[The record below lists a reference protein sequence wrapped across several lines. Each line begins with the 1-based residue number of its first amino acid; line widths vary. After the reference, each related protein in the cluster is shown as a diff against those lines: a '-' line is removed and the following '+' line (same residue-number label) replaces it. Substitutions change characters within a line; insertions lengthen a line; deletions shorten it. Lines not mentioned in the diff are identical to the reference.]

1 MATEPQ
7 RHGDEERER
16 QSDDEIQAFRLSV
29 PPSRCLG
36 DSASLWLKLNEE
48 VTIGNIAIKNAPA
61 TATADSLCG
70 RDMLCFSHDWSGD
83 PLSKTHLM
91 RLMARE
97 NRVLWVNSIGY
108 RTPTASKSDLSRA
121 FWKLAAAASP
131 LREVERNIFTLN
143 PLAIPAY
150 GNPGVRAF
158 NRGFLRWQVKRA
170 MRRLRFK
177 RAINWVFNPAASVIA
192 GELGEETVIYY
203 CVDEYTA
210 FTGVDS
216 GALAELERRLMRRSD
231 LVIVSSDELY
241 QSKAPFNPRTALVRH
256 GVDYGHFRRALDAQ
270 TIVPEEIGR
279 LPCPVIGFFG
289 LIADW
294 VDVGLMASVAERFST
309 GSLVALGKVTTD
321 VSSLERLPNVHL
333 LGRKPYGALPAYC
346 KGFDV
351 ALMPFRVNELT
362 LNANPLKAR
371 EYLAAGLQVVS
382 TAIPEVEA
390 LALCRIGRDRES
402 FLYEVEHALLD
413 PGPGVG
419 RSEAVRGESWEARL
433 DEIRQHVT
441 ALAGA

>member
-1 MATEPQ
+1 M
-7 RHGDEERER
+7 
-16 QSDDEIQAFRLSV
+16 
-29 PPSRCLG
+29 
-36 DSASLWLKLNEE
+36 KN
-48 VTIGNIAIKNAPA
+48 GNVAIKKAPA
-61 TATADSLCG
+61 TVAADPLRG
-70 RDMLCFSHDWSGD
+70 RDMLCFSHDWNGD

-91 RLMARE
+91 RLMARD

-108 RTPTASKSDLSRA
+108 RTPTASKADLSRA

-131 LREVERNIFTLN
+131 LREVEPNIFTLN

-150 GNPGVRAF
+150 GNSSVRAF

-170 MRRLRFK
+170 MRRLRFTDV
-177 RAINWVFNPAASVIA
+177 INWVFNPAASVIA

-216 GALAELERRLMRRSD
+216 NALAELEMRLMRRSD

-256 GVDYGHFRRALDAQ
+256 GVDYAHFRRALDAR
-270 TIVPEEIGR
+270 TVVPEEISR
-279 LPCPVIGFFG
+279 LPRPVIGFFG

-294 VDVGLMASVAERFST
+294 VDVELMASVAERFST
-309 GSLVALGKVTTD
+309 GSLVAIGKATTD
-321 VSSLERLPNVHL
+321 VSLLESLPNVHL
-333 LGRKPYGALPAYC
+333 LGRKTYGALPSYC

-390 LALCRIGRDRES
+390 IGRCRIGRDRES
-402 FLYEVEHALLD
+402 FLFEVERALLD
-413 PGPGVG
+413 PGPRAE
-419 RSEAVRGESWEARL
+419 RSEAMRGESWESRL
-433 DEIRQHVT
+433 DEIREYVT
-441 ALAGA
+441 AQE

>member
-1 MATEPQ
+1 MT
-7 RHGDEERER
+7 
-16 QSDDEIQAFRLSV
+16 
-29 PPSRCLG
+29 
-36 DSASLWLKLNEE
+36 N
-48 VTIGNIAIKNAPA
+48 GNLAIKRAPA

-108 RTPTASKSDLSRA
+108 RAPTASKADLSRA

-131 LREVERNIFTLN
+131 LREVEPNIFTLN

-192 GELGEETVIYY
+192 GELGEEMVIYY

-216 GALAELERRLMRRSD
+216 NALGELERRLMRRSD

-256 GVDYGHFRRALDAQ
+256 GVDYAHFSRALDAE

-279 LPCPVIGFFG
+279 LPRPVIGFFG

-309 GSLVALGKVTTD
+309 GSLVALGKATTD

-333 LGRKPYGALPAYC
+333 LGRKPYSALPAYC

-351 ALMPFRVNELT
+351 ALMPFHVNELT

-390 LALCRIGRDRES
+390 IGRCRIGRDRES
-402 FLYEVEHALLD
+402 FLSEVEQALLD
-413 PGPGVG
+413 PGPSLE
-419 RSEAVRGESWEARL
+419 RSEAMRAESWEARL
-433 DEIRQHVT
+433 DKIREFVT
-441 ALAGA
+441 A

>member
-1 MATEPQ
+1 MTTGNVAT
-7 RHGDEERER
+7 
-16 QSDDEIQAFRLSV
+16 
-29 PPSRCLG
+29 
-36 DSASLWLKLNEE
+36 
-48 VTIGNIAIKNAPA
+48 KNAPA
-61 TATADSLCG
+61 TAAADSLRG

-91 RLMARE
+91 RLMARD

-108 RTPTASKSDLSRA
+108 RTPTASRADLSRA
-121 FWKLAAAASP
+121 LWKLAAAASP
-131 LREVERNIFTLN
+131 LREVEPNIFLLN

-150 GNPGVRAF
+150 GNPSIRAF
-158 NRGFLRWQVKRA
+158 NREFLRWQVKRA

-177 RAINWVFNPAASVIA
+177 YAINWVFNPAASVIA
-192 GELGEETVIYY
+192 GELGEEMVIYY

-216 GALAELERRLMRRSD
+216 KALAELERGLMRRSD
-231 LVIVSSDELY
+231 LVIVSADRLY

-256 GVDYGHFRRALDAQ
+256 GVDFSHFRRALDAE
-270 TIVPEEIGR
+270 TVVPEEIAG
-279 LPCPVIGFFG
+279 LPRPVIGFFG

-321 VSSLERLPNVHL
+321 VSALERLPNVHL

-371 EYLAAGLQVVS
+371 EYLAAGLPVVS
-382 TAIPEVEA
+382 TAIPEVDA
-390 LALCRIGRDRES
+390 LTMCRIGRDRES
-402 FLYEVEHALLD
+402 FLYEVEQALLD
-413 PGPGVG
+413 PGPSVE

-433 DEIRQHVT
+433 DQIRRYVT
-441 ALAGA
+441 ALTED

>member
-1 MATEPQ
+1 MTT
-7 RHGDEERER
+7 RN
-16 QSDDEIQAFRLSV
+16 V
-29 PPSRCLG
+29 
-36 DSASLWLKLNEE
+36 
-48 VTIGNIAIKNAPA
+48 AIKKAPA
-61 TATADSLCG
+61 TVKADSLRG

-91 RLMARE
+91 RLMARD

-108 RTPTASKSDLSRA
+108 RTPTASKADLSRA

-131 LREVERNIFTLN
+131 LREVEPNIFTLN

-150 GNPGVRAF
+150 GNQSVRAF
-158 NRGFLRWQVKRA
+158 NRRFLRWQIKRA
-170 MRRLRFK
+170 MRRLRF
-177 RAINWVFNPAASVIA
+177 RQAINWVFNPAASVIA
-192 GELGEETVIYY
+192 GELGEEMVIYY

-216 GALAELERRLMRRSD
+216 NALAELERRLMRRSD

-256 GVDYGHFRRALDAQ
+256 GVDYAHFRRALDAE
-270 TIVPEEIGR
+270 TVVPEEIAS
-279 LPCPVIGFFG
+279 LPRPVIGFFG

-294 VDVGLMASVAERFST
+294 VDVGLMASVAERFSA

-321 VSSLERLPNVHL
+321 VSALERLPNVHL
-333 LGRKPYGALPAYC
+333 LGRKHYAALPAYC

-390 LALCRIGRDRES
+390 IGGCRIGRDRES
-402 FLYEVEHALLD
+402 FLSEVEQALLD
-413 PGPGVG
+413 PGPGVE
-419 RSEAVRGESWEARL
+419 RSKAMRGESWEARL
-433 DEIRQHVT
+433 DKIREYVT
-441 ALAGA
+441 A

>member
-1 MATEPQ
+1 MITETAVTNTSIAT
-7 RHGDEERER
+7 
-16 QSDDEIQAFRLSV
+16 
-29 PPSRCLG
+29 
-36 DSASLWLKLNEE
+36 
-48 VTIGNIAIKNAPA
+48 PA
-61 TATADSLCG
+61 ETLRG

-91 RLMARE
+91 RLMARD

-108 RTPTASKSDLSRA
+108 RTPTASKADLSRA
-121 FWKLAAAASP
+121 FKKLAAAASL
-131 LREVERNIFTLN
+131 LREVEPNIFTLN

-150 GNPGVRAF
+150 GNRSVRAF
-158 NRGFLRWQVKRA
+158 NRWFLRWQVKRA

-192 GELGEETVIYY
+192 GELGEEMVIYY

-216 GALAELERRLMRRSD
+216 NALAEMERRLMRRSD

-241 QSKAPFNPRTALVRH
+241 QSKARFNPRTALVRH
-256 GVDYGHFRRALDAQ
+256 GVDYAHFSRALDAE

-279 LPCPVIGFFG
+279 LPRPVIGFFG

-309 GSLVALGKVTTD
+309 GSLVALGKATTD

-333 LGRKPYGALPAYC
+333 LGRKPYSALPAYC

-390 LALCRIGRDRES
+390 IGRCRIGRDRES
-402 FLYEVEHALLD
+402 FLSEVEQALLD
-413 PGPGVG
+413 PGPSVE
-419 RSEAVRGESWEARL
+419 RSEAMRAESWEARL
-433 DEIRQHVT
+433 DKIREYVT
-441 ALAGA
+441 A

>member
-1 MATEPQ
+1 MTT
-7 RHGDEERER
+7 
-16 QSDDEIQAFRLSV
+16 V
-29 PPSRCLG
+29 
-36 DSASLWLKLNEE
+36 N
-48 VTIGNIAIKNAPA
+48 VAIKKTPA
-61 TATADSLCG
+61 TIAAGSLRG
-70 RDMLCFSHDWSGD
+70 RDMLCFSHDWNGD

-108 RTPTASKSDLSRA
+108 RTPTASKADLSRA

-131 LREVERNIFTLN
+131 LREVEPNIFALN

-158 NRGFLRWQVKRA
+158 NRRFLRWQVKRA

-192 GELGEETVIYY
+192 GELGEEMVIYY
-203 CVDEYTA
+203 CVDEYMA

-216 GALAELERRLMRRSD
+216 KALGELERRLMRRSD
-231 LVIVSSDELY
+231 LVIVSSDQLY

-256 GVDYGHFRRALDAQ
+256 GVDYAHFRRALDAE
-270 TIVPEEIGR
+270 TIVPEEIAN
-279 LPCPVIGFFG
+279 LPRPVIGFFG

-309 GSLVALGKVTTD
+309 GSLVALGKATTD

-333 LGRKPYGALPAYC
+333 LGRAPYSALPAYC

-390 LALCRIGRDRES
+390 IGGCRIGRDHES
-402 FLYEVEHALLD
+402 FLFEVEQALLD
-413 PGPGVG
+413 PGPSAG
-419 RSEAVRGESWEARL
+419 RSEAMRGESWEARL
-433 DEIRQHVT
+433 DKIREYVD
-441 ALAGA
+441 A

>member
-1 MATEPQ
+1 MTTEN
-7 RHGDEERER
+7 
-16 QSDDEIQAFRLSV
+16 V
-29 PPSRCLG
+29 
-36 DSASLWLKLNEE
+36 
-48 VTIGNIAIKNAPA
+48 AINKAPA
-61 TATADSLCG
+61 TDTADSLRG

-108 RTPTASKSDLSRA
+108 RTPTASKADLSRA

-131 LREVERNIFTLN
+131 LREVEPNIFTLN

-150 GNPGVRAF
+150 GNPSVRAF
-158 NRGFLRWQVKRA
+158 NRKFLRWQVMRA

-177 RAINWVFNPAASVIA
+177 QVINWVFNPAASVIA

-216 GALAELERRLMRRSD
+216 KALAELEERLMRRSD

-241 QSKAPFNPRTALVRH
+241 QSKAPFNSRTALVRH
-256 GVDYGHFRRALDAQ
+256 GVDYAHFRRALDAE
-270 TIVPEEIGR
+270 TVVPEEIAR
-279 LPCPVIGFFG
+279 LPRPVIGFFG

-294 VDVGLMASVAERFST
+294 VDVELMARAADRFST
-309 GSLVALGKVTTD
+309 GSLVALGKATTD
-321 VSSLERLPNVHL
+321 VSSLERRPNVHL

-390 LALCRIGRDRES
+390 IGRCRIGRDRES
-402 FLYEVEHALLD
+402 FLLEVERALLD
-413 PGPGVG
+413 PGPSME
-419 RSEAVRGESWEARL
+419 RSEAMRGESWEARL
-433 DEIRQHVT
+433 DEIREYVS
-441 ALAGA
+441 A